1 MANGLD
7 RRGALVG
14 VALLLLLVLSW
25 GAWRF
30 FQPHYRTAR
39 EEHVTVEL
47 ITPPPPANTPK

>member
-25 GAWRF
+25 GAW
-30 FQPHYRTAR
+30 TALS
-39 EEHVTVEL
+39 TVSIK
-47 ITPPPPANTPK
+47 ITLPPAAKSAPQ